1 MRQEFLEGSVLF
13 TTLEP
18 KSVWHIAEVYS
29 FKKKINERKEGE
41 KVEERRGVGTQ
52 QRLGTEGHFHI

>member
-29 FKKKINERKEGE
+29 FKKKNK
-41 KVEERRGVGTQ
+41 
-52 QRLGTEGHFHI
+52 